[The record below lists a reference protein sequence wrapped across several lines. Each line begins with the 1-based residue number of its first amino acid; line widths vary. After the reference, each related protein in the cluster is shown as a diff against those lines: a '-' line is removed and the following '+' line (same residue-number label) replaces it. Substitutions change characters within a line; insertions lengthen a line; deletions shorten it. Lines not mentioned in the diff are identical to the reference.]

1 MTKKMFVWTLGVVL
15 CSLLAGT
22 ALAKDDTSV
31 SIWASDTP
39 KVDGLADDWMGI
51 SRSVDS
57 GTKVEYAFRN
67 DADNLY
73 ILFVFKDP
81 KTMSTISLTGLT
93 LYFSPEGKKDKNR
106 GINFS
111 RKVVN
116 ADQLIAFMEKQGQTL
131 TEERKQELR
140 AKNEY
145 FLFDCSLVD
154 SEGKV
159 FAPAVGGGQ
168 SLPPVFRL
176 ARSGQDVVYEFRLP
190 MSKREEHPAAI
201 GTSPGQAIK
210 VGFEWGGLTQ
220 EMRAAMAARIGDQGA
235 QARQGSG
242 SFDGS
247 YVAEGR
253 EDNRDSGASLASML
267 HGPKKHSFWVDL
279 TLAASESK

>member
-1 MTKKMFVWTLGVVL
+1 MTKKIFVWTLGVVL
-15 CSLLAGT
+15 CGLLAGI
-22 ALAKDDTSV
+22 ALAKDESAV
-31 SIWASDTP
+31 SIWAVDSP
-39 KVDGLADDWMGI
+39 KVDGQPDDWAGI
-51 SRSVDS
+51 ARSVDND
-57 GTKVEYAFRN
+57 TKVEYAFRN

-81 KTMSTISLTGLT
+81 KTMSTISLTGMT

-159 FAPAVGGGQ
+159 IAPAVGGGQ
-168 SLPPVFRL
+168 SLPPVYRL
-176 ARSGQDVVYEFRLP
+176 ARSGQDVVYEFRVPL
-190 MSKREEHPAAI
+190 SKREDHPAAI
-201 GTSPGQAIK
+201 GTSPGMAIK
-210 VGFEWGGLTQ
+210 VGFEWGGLTK

-235 QARQGSG
+235 QARQGASNFG
-242 SFDGS
+242 ENI
-247 YVAEGR
+247 VEGR

-267 HGPKKHSFWVDL
+267 RGPKKHSFWVDL
-279 TLAASESK
+279 TLAAAESK

>member
-1 MTKKMFVWTLGVVL
+1 MTKKLYVWTLGFVL

-22 ALAKDDTSV
+22 ALAKDESAV
-31 SIWASDTP
+31 SIWAADTP
-39 KVDGLADDWMGI
+39 KVDGQADDWAGI
-51 SRSVDS
+51 ARSVD
-57 GTKVEYAFRN
+57 GATKVEYAFRN

-81 KTMSTISLTGLT
+81 KTMSTISITGLT
-93 LYFSPEGKKDKNR
+93 LYFSPEGKTDKNR
-106 GINFS
+106 GINFN

-131 TEERKQELR
+131 TEERKLELR

-176 ARSGQDVVYEFRLP
+176 GRNGQDVVYEFRVPL
-190 MSKREEHPAAI
+190 SKREDHPAAI
-201 GTSPGQAIK
+201 GTSPGQTIK
-210 VGFEWGGLTQ
+210 VGFEWGGLTK

-235 QARQGSG
+235 QAKQGNSDFG
-242 SFDGS
+242 ENI
-247 YVAEGR
+247 AEGR
-253 EDNRDSGASLASML
+253 EDNRTSSASLASML
-267 HGPKKHSFWVDL
+267 RGPKKHSFWVDL